1 MNDVNLMTWFSKREL
16 DYGPKHFVQTNT
28 PITDDRH
35 QYILENFKG
44 RYFIGY
50 KQTNVGNDFL
60 SLLEEMYPY
69 FEDPQEA
76 VIYELKFS

>member
-1 MNDVNLMTWFSKREL
+1 MNINLNTWFSQREL
-16 DYGPKHFVQTNT
+16 DYCPKHFIQTNT

-35 QYILENFKG
+35 LWILENLKS
-44 RYFIGY
+44 RYHIGY
-50 KQTNVGNDFL
+50 KQYNSDNEFL
-60 SLLEEMYPY
+60 SLIEDMYPC

>member
-1 MNDVNLMTWFSKREL
+1 MNINLNTWFSEREL
-16 DYGPKHFVQTNT
+16 DYCPKHFVQTNT

-35 QYILENFKG
+35 LWILETLKG
-44 RYFIGY
+44 RYHIAHKKS
-50 KQTNVGNDFL
+50 KQTEEFL
-60 SLLEEMYPY
+60 FLLEDMYPF